1 MEPECF
7 EREVFMFEKKE
18 RTCLTIYLHYNR
30 DARKLNKFG
39 DILYH
44 SRRMRYVLLY
54 IDQDKSADIMA
65 GLKKERF
72 IKKISPSHIKEID
85 QDFVGSLWR
94 ESERNIQM

>member
-1 MEPECF
+1 
-7 EREVFMFEKKE
+7 MFEKKE
-18 RTCLTIYLHYNR
+18 RICLTVYLHYNR

-39 DILYH
+39 DMIYH

-54 IDQDKSADIMA
+54 VDQEKASDIMA

-72 IKKISPSHIKEID
+72 VKKICPSHIKEID

-94 ESERNIQM
+94 DTEKITQL

>member
-1 MEPECF
+1 
-7 EREVFMFEKKE
+7 MFEKKE

-54 IDQDKSADIMA
+54 VDQEKS
-65 GLKKERF
+65 GT
-72 IKKISPSHIKEID
+72 SW
-85 QDFVGSLWR
+85 QT
-94 ESERNIQM
+94 